1 MILPVKPRVITAN
14 DKCHDTCA
22 YWLECM
28 GVRNRTGK
36 CPQHTMMNPLK
47 SIIEINLK
55 RRKDNV

>member
-1 MILPVKPRVITAN
+1 MILPAKLRII
-14 DKCHDTCA
+14 DSRDHCHDQCT

-36 CPQHTMMNPLK
+36 CPQHTMMSPLK

>member
-1 MILPVKPRVITAN
+1 MILPVKPRVITGN
-14 DKCHDTCA
+14 DKCHDMCT

-28 GVRNRTGK
+28 GTRNRTGK
-36 CPQHTMMNPLK
+36 CPQHTMMSPLK